1 MIADDTAYQYLKE
14 NHVDLFAEQW
24 EFDGEH
30 GIMAYNRTL
39 QRPGKATQIRPMEDW
54 IVAVGKHPGIISG
67 ANWVRVQSMLD
78 VNKSKSYRRPR
89 SNVALLSGLLR
100 CGECGDYMRPKL
112 TGRT

>member
-14 NHVDLFAEQW
+14 NNVDLFAERS

-39 QRPGKATQIRPMEDW
+39 QRPGKANQIRPMEEW
-54 IVAVGKHPGIISG
+54 IVAGGKHPGIIAGSD
-67 ANWVRVQSMLD
+67 WCRCRPCWD

-100 CGECGDYMRPKL
+100 CGECGGLYAPEAD
-112 TGRT
+112 